1 MNDSTTA
8 EKLVRLE
15 SATGRTTY
23 IRPSAVQAIEPC
35 FLGGCEV
42 HLAATDGRKANKVFV
57 NLDPD
62 EIAAKLNVA

>member
-1 MNDSTTA
+1 M
-8 EKLVRLE
+8 
-15 SATGRTTY
+15 Y

-57 NLDPD
+57 NLDAD
-62 EIAAKLNVA
+62 EVAAKLNMA